1 MKTRLDVINRAMRR
15 IGVKAE
21 DENLT
26 ADQITSVGEV
36 FDMLVA
42 RLDTEVSLTF
52 TSASVPDEVFIP
64 LANWLAAEV
73 APDYGV
79 AAPTSPERAYSQ
91 VLAVLRPDDRA
102 DIAEAEYY

>member
-64 LANWLAAEV
+64 LANWLAASV
-73 APDYGV
+73 ADDYGV
-79 AAPTSPERAYSQ
+79 QSSIRPQEAYMQ

>member
-36 FDMLVA
+36 FDALIEE
-42 RLDTEVSLTF
+42 LNTEVSLTF
-52 TSASVPDEVFIP
+52 TSESVPDEVFIP
-64 LANWLAAEV
+64 LANLLAIEV

-79 AAPTSPERAYSQ
+79 SPMTTRGTAFGR
-91 VLAVLRPDDRA
+91 VLAVLRPDDRPY
-102 DIAEAEYY
+102 IAEAGYF